1 MAVPAESSDWDVRP
15 ERGDVVTAKF
25 AAEAADYF
33 RRIALEEA
41 IGKAE

>member
-1 MAVPAESSDWDVRP
+1 MAGPAETDDWVLQP
-15 ERGDVVTAKF
+15 ERGDVVTARF
-25 AAEAADYF
+25 TAEAAGYF